1 MIMRQ
6 YDTLREKDKDNFSY
20 RNMKPVHIIVLIESS
35 TLEFKHASP
44 HYMHHREVSYDSG
57 IHVPELSEV
66 VYISLDTFQAVV
78 QNKIETTLDA
88 WLTLLSARD
97 VETVLNL
104 VEKFPE
110 FLAIYQELAY
120 FRKQPKELI
129 SMFSDALAIMDRNT
143 EAYMVEEAKKEAKE
157 AKKALEDFKKEAK
170 KEAEETKKANQKRL
184 EEYNQKVKDVEK
196 KLRDTE
202 KKVEVAEQ
210 AAAEA
215 EKRVQEELNKK
226 DLELAALKEQLAALQ
241 NT

>member
-1 MIMRQ
+1 MDIIVKLEDDSFVTVEMQKVGYDFPGERTSCYAADMIMRQ

-35 TLEFKHASP
+35 TLEFKKASP
-44 HYMHHREVSYDSG
+44 HYIHHREVSYDSG

-143 EAYMVEEAKKEAKE
+143 EAYMVETSKQEAEE
-157 AKKALEDFKKEAK
+157 AKKALEDYK
-170 KEAEETKKANQKRL
+170 KKAKLEL
-184 EEYNQKVKDVEK
+184 EEEK
-196 KLRDTE
+196 KHSTE
-202 KKVEVAEQ
+202 L
-210 AAAEA
+210 
-215 EKRVQEELNKK
+215 EKENL
-226 DLELAALKEQLAALQ
+226 ALKEQLAALMQ
-241 NT
+241 NN